1 MDNQHFRQL
10 INKLKSFSQT
20 LKEAFDSEEK
30 LVTLLNDISK
40 EGRELLHKTYKNEKG
55 PITFI
60 RAQVSALLNNSQNLL
75 HSEVAEIIAKAKSQK
90 PDAFT
95 NMYRNWYNILYPLIL
110 IDSKEEIKKELY
122 EIADII
128 LSKLN
133 HKEQITVKVFDFTG
147 ERETGSTRCWLAFYN
162 NIHEK
167 QTTAKQ
173 LFLQIGDGKVE
184 FALYDRPN
192 DTKPEKRV
200 VELNEEFDDTE
211 LFKLFEDNLQVILND
226 SNKSNYWRIGTKDGL
241 SKESY
246 WPGMQS
252 NNIICIGWSEIGDL
266 NKNKV
271 SRRSDIIDLFDS
283 EGFFKNDN
291 RTKSRKAGE
300 ILDFYQN
307 LSINDIVLVQDGSNV
322 LGIARVVG
330 AYEFNPNSGFSHQ
343 RSVIWLKLNP
353 ALNNTVGLRTTFYKI
368 EDQDVINQI
377 NKALRDKSS
386 ISENQQPINKPMPSL
401 NQILYGPP
409 GTGKTYNTINKSL
422 SIVRQIEETD
432 LKKEFPERK
441 DLKTEFEKLF
451 INDWEES
458 KGQIAF
464 TTFHQSITYEDFVE
478 GIKPVM
484 NGDKLQY
491 QIVPGIF
498 KQICSLAKNEWLE
511 YKQGKTNKP
520 SFEEAFNKLQSDWEE
535 DSDMQFSMKTKG
547 KEFTIDDFTST
558 SIVFKKAS
566 GTTTHSLSINT
577 LRDYYYGVKPVRGSG
592 VGIYYPGV
600 LEKLHSYSSSGQKA
614 KELKNYVL
622 IIDEINRGNVAN
634 VLGELITLLEKDK
647 RLGEEEGIEVVL
659 PYSRESFGVPPN
671 LYIIGT
677 MNTADRSV
685 EALDTALRRRF
696 SFKEMM
702 PEYNLEKLNYSIADH
717 KANDILK
724 TINGRIERLLNRDHL
739 IGHSYFFK
747 NENIDGSLFGLQVF
761 YDKVIPLLQE
771 YFFGDYAKIGLI
783 LGEGFVE
790 TKSED
795 KISFASFG
803 DNDIESRNIYEIVDY
818 RKEGG
823 IEGFKGA
830 IKTLMPAGDQ

>member
-1 MDNQHFRQL
+1 MASKYNSLKTIDFFDLGESLQHYSQMAGHTYDSNDRAASWFYKTRDQLKALVGALSARLNKDYKVLYNEKPNGQAGQGKILFKDYVLVGFGPKEKNRGKDIFIKLALSNLSVEPIFEIDVDVNFKDKDN
-10 INKLKSFSQT
+10 
-20 LKEAFDSEEK
+20 AFNSYRNELQRKTKAKWNIENDFVENWDN
-30 LVTLLNDISK
+30 LV
-40 EGRELLHKTYKNEKG
+40 ELLVPHV
-55 PITFI
+55 
-60 RAQVSALLNNSQNLL
+60 Q
-75 HSEVAEIIAKAKSQK
+75 VAE
-90 PDAFT
+90 DEFT
-95 NMYRNWYNILYPLIL
+95 KT
-110 IDSKEEIKKELY
+110 ID
-122 EIADII
+122 
-128 LSKLN
+128 
-133 HKEQITVKVFDFTG
+133 KVI
-147 ERETGSTRCWLAFYN
+147 S
-162 NIHEK
+162 
-167 QTTAKQ
+167 
-173 LFLQIGDGKVE
+173 
-184 FALYDRPN
+184 PN
-192 DTKPEKRV
+192 SAP
-200 VELNEEFDDTE
+200 
-211 LFKLFEDNLQVILND
+211 
-226 SNKSNYWRIGTKDGL
+226 
-241 SKESY
+241 
-246 WPGMQS
+246 
-252 NNIICIGWSEIGDL
+252 
-266 NKNKV
+266 
-271 SRRSDIIDLFDS
+271 
-283 EGFFKNDN
+283 
-291 RTKSRKAGE
+291 
-300 ILDFYQN
+300 
-307 LSINDIVLVQDGSNV
+307 DIVETKK
-322 LGIARVVG
+322 VV
-330 AYEFNPNSGFSHQ
+330 AP
-343 RSVIWLKLNP
+343 K
-353 ALNNTVGLRTTFYKI
+353 
-368 EDQDVINQI
+368 
-377 NKALRDKSS
+377 
-386 ISENQQPINKPMPSL
+386 

-432 LKKEFPERK
+432 LKKEFPERE

-464 TTFHQSITYEDFVE
+464 TTFHQSMTYEDFVE

-747 NENIDGSLFGLQVF
+747 NENIDGSVFGLQVF

-783 LGEGFVE
+783 LGEGFVQ

-795 KISFASFG
+795 KIAFASFG
-803 DNDIESRNIYEIVDY
+803 DDVIESRNIYEIVDY

-823 IEGFKGA
+823 IEGFRKA
-830 IKTLMPAGDQ
+830 IKTLMPASDQ